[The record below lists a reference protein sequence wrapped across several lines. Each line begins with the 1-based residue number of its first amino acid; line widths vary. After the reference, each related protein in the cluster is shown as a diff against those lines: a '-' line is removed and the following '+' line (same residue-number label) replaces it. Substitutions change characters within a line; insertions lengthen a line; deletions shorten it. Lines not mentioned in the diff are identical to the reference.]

1 MLTCD
6 GYKMFHGTVR
16 VAPVKSSGIEP
27 YDLTG
32 TWLYKPGGMWYC
44 ISDKGGLTSSFPER
58 ILSNFR
64 DDDAG

>member
-16 VAPVKSSGIEP
+16 VSPVVKEP

-32 TWLYKPGGMWYC
+32 TWLYKPEVDIWYC
-44 ISDKGGLTSSFPER
+44 APDDGGWTRSLTPT
-58 ILSNFR
+58 ILSDFR
-64 DDDAG
+64 DDCAG